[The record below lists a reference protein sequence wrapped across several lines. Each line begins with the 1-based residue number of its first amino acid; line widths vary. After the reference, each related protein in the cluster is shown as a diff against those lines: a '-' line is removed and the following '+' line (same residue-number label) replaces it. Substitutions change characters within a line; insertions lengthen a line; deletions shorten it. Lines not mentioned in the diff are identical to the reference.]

1 MQTTNETRRSV
12 MKIAWSLFREA
23 MTAGDPRSFA
33 DALAGAWRWIK
44 KLAMMKR
51 PNWSRGGGIARSAIG
66 RRYGAAAY
74 IGGRSSVAYLA
85 ARVGS

>member
-1 MQTTNETRRSV
+1 MTTATETRRSV
-12 MKIAWSLFREA
+12 MKVAWSLFREA
-23 MTAGDPRSFA
+23 AKAGERRAFA

-44 KLAMMKR
+44 KLATTKR
-51 PNWSRGGGIARSAIG
+51 PTWSRAGGVARSAIG

-74 IGGRSSVAYLA
+74 VGGRSSVAYLA